1 MRDISIT
8 AYIFVLYDTQLILV
22 KLLIENDFVYY
33 FFRFTKNFH
42 KSDIDILE
50 KVSVQ
55 INFVLKSVL
64 NFYDLSDFY
73 QRERKKR

>member
-8 AYIFVLYDTQLILV
+8 TYIFVLDDTQLILV

-50 KVSVQ
+50 KVSV
-55 INFVLKSVL
+55 
-64 NFYDLSDFY
+64 
-73 QRERKKR
+73 